1 MTNPCRR
8 RVTFRLVFEALLA
21 LLVSPG
27 AWGQELPVAKPEAVG
42 LSPEK
47 LALIGPALEAL
58 VTNQQIAGA
67 VTIIARQGQLV
78 YWEAVG
84 QRDVASGLP
93 MERDT
98 IMRIHSMTKPITSVA
113 ILMLMEDGQLGL
125 DDPVGKFLPE
135 MKGLKVF
142 VRASGTNLITEPA
155 RREPTVRDLL
165 RHTAGLTYGFFSAT
179 PVDQAYRRAD
189 LLALDNTLTDLTRK
203 LGGLPLQYQPGTVWN
218 YSFATDV
225 LGRLVEVVSGKP
237 LDVFLAERIL
247 QPLDMRDTGFSVPPE
262 KLARFAATHGVAAG
276 KLCVSDAPGTSPYRA
291 HPSLL
296 SGGGGLVSTARDYL
310 RFCQM
315 LAAGGELGGRRLLR
329 RETVQSMTANQLPAS
344 AMPIAIGSNPRPGVG
359 FGYGFSVQVQRDP
372 RSVAPIGEYG
382 WGGAASTHVWISPKD
397 ELIVIALQ
405 QFEPYTAVLEQTL
418 KPPGYDAIRDPL
430 PASKSNPN
438 PIR

>member
-1 MTNPCRR
+1 MSKTCRHW
-8 RVTFRLVFEALLA
+8 LVFRRAGAVLLT
-21 LLVSPG
+21 LLVLPA
-27 AWGQELPVAKPEAVG
+27 AWCQELPRARPQAVG

-47 LALIGPALEAL
+47 MALLGPALQAL

-67 VTIIARQGQLV
+67 VTLIARRGQVV

-84 QRDVASGLP
+84 QRDLASGRP

-98 IMRIHSMTKPITSVA
+98 IMRIYSMTKPITSVA
-113 ILMLMEDGQLGL
+113 ILMLMEDGQLAL
-125 DDPVGKFLPE
+125 DDPIAKYLPE
-135 MKGLKVF
+135 MKGVQVF

-155 RREPTVRDLL
+155 QREPTVRDLL
-165 RHTAGLTYGFFSAT
+165 RHTAGLSYGFFSDG

-189 LLALDNTLTDLTRK
+189 LLALDNTLTNLIGK

-218 YSFATDV
+218 YSIATDV
-225 LGRLVEVVSGKP
+225 LGRIVEVVSGKS
-237 LDVFLAERIL
+237 LDVFLAERIF

-276 KLCVSDAPGTSPYRA
+276 QLCVSDAPATSSYRA

-315 LAAGGELGGRRLLR
+315 LAAGGELNGRRLLR
-329 RETVQSMTANQLPAS
+329 RATVQSMTANQLPAS
-344 AMPIAIGSNPRPGVG
+344 AMPIAIGPNPRPGVG
-359 FGYGFSVQVQRDP
+359 FGFGFSVQVQRDP
-372 RSVAPIGEYG
+372 LSVAPVGEYG
-382 WGGAASTHVWISPKD
+382 WGGAASTHVWISPRD

-405 QFEPYTAVLEQTL
+405 QFEPYAAVLEQTL
-418 KPPGYDAIRDPL
+418 KPLVYDAIRDPGS
-430 PASKSNPN
+430 PKKSSPGLT
-438 PIR
+438 R